1 MVTLLKSAV
10 KSVAACSLVA
20 SLAVIQFAQVGCTSP
35 NKAPKTDSLSITQ
48 APFGKTTDGQEVSL
62 FTLKNAKGAFVT
74 ITNYGGI
81 ITSINVPDKAGKIG
95 DVVIGFD
102 SLSSY
107 QQEAYVKGC
116 PYFGALIGRYGNRIA
131 EGKFSIDG
139 TEYKLATNNGKNHLH
154 GGLKGFDK
162 VVWTPEIVSDST
174 GKSLK
179 LTYLSADGEE
189 GYPGNLKVTVV
200 YSFNDNNELK
210 IQYSAETDKTTVL
223 NLTNHSY
230 FNLAGTGSG
239 DILNHVIQIN
249 ADGYTPVDAGLIPTG
264 VIAPVAGTPFDFTKA
279 TKIGAHLKEVPGVP
293 VGYDH
298 NFVLSSK
305 EPVKVAAIVTDS
317 VSGRKL
323 EVLTTE
329 IGVQF
334 YTGNF
339 LDGSLT
345 ISGGKKAIQY
355 AAFCLETQHF
365 PNSPNQA
372 SFPTTVLKPGEKY
385 NSTTTYR
392 FSVQ

>member
-1 MVTLLKSAV
+1 MIKIV
-10 KSVAACSLVA
+10 KPLAAFSMLA
-20 SLAVIQFAQVGCTSP
+20 SLAVFQLVQVGCSST
-35 NKAPKTDSLSITQ
+35 KAPQTDSLSISQ
-48 APFGKTTDGQEVSL
+48 APFGKTPSGQEVSL
-62 FTLKNAKGAFVT
+62 FTLKNSKGAFVT

-81 ITSINVPDKAGKIG
+81 VTSINVPDKAGKIG
-95 DVVIGFD
+95 NIVLGFD
-102 SLSSY
+102 SLTGY
-107 QQEAYVKGC
+107 TQEAYTKAC
-116 PYFGALIGRYGNRIA
+116 PYFGAIIGRYGNRIA
-131 EGKFSIDG
+131 LGKFSIDG
-139 TEYKLATNNGKNHLH
+139 TEFKLATNNGPNHLH
-154 GGLKGFDK
+154 GGVKGFDK
-162 VVWTPEIVSDST
+162 VVWTPEVISDST

-179 LTYLSADGEE
+179 LSYLSVDGEE
-189 GYPGNLKVTVV
+189 GYPGNLKVTVT

-210 IQYSAETDKTTVL
+210 IQYAAETDKSTVL

-230 FNLAGTGSG
+230 FNLAGVGSG
-239 DILNHVIQIN
+239 DILNHVMTIN

-264 VIAPVAGTPFDFTKA
+264 VIAPVAASPFDFTKP
-279 TKIGAHLKEVPGVP
+279 TKIGAHIKEVPGIP

-305 EPVKVAAIVTDS
+305 DAVKVAAVVTDS
-317 VSGRKL
+317 VSGRKM

-339 LDGSLT
+339 LNGSIT
-345 ISGGKKAIQY
+345 TSGSHKANQY

-372 SFPTTVLKPGEKY
+372 SFPTTLLKPGEKY

>member
-1 MVTLLKSAV
+1 MLTQMKLSFKSLTATV
-10 KSVAACSLVA
+10 VVA
-20 SLAVIQFAQVGCTSP
+20 SLAVFQLTQVGCSS
-35 NKAPKTDSLSITQ
+35 NKAPQKDSLSITQ
-48 APFGKTTDGQEVSL
+48 ASFGKTPSGQEVSL
-62 FTLKNAKGAFVT
+62 FTLKNTKGAFVT

-81 ITSINVPDKAGKIG
+81 VTSINVPDKAGKIG
-95 DVVIGFD
+95 NVVLGFD
-102 SLSSY
+102 SLSGY
-107 QQEAYVKGC
+107 TNEAYTKAC
-116 PYFGALIGRYGNRIA
+116 PFFGALIGRYGNRIA
-131 EGKFSIDG
+131 LGKFSIDG
-139 TEYKLATNNGKNHLH
+139 TEYKLATNNGVNHLH
-154 GGLKGFDK
+154 GGVKGFDK

-174 GKSLK
+174 SKSLK
-179 LTYLSADGEE
+179 LTYLSVDGEE

-210 IQYSAETDKTTVL
+210 IQYSAETDKPTVL

-230 FNLAGTGSG
+230 FNLAGAGSG
-239 DILNHVIQIN
+239 DILNHVVTIN

-264 VIAPVAGTPFDFTKA
+264 VIAPVASTPFDFTKPI
-279 TKIGAHLKEVPGVP
+279 KIGAHLKEVPGIP

-305 EPVKVAAIVTDS
+305 DAVKTAAVVTDS

-339 LDGSLT
+339 LDGSIT
-345 ISGGKKAIQY
+345 VAGNNKANQY

-372 SFPTTVLKPGEKY
+372 SFPSTLLKPGEKL